1 MNGPAIL
8 HVWKLSFFHQ
18 KYEYIFLAVLFAPQ
32 LVALSVTISITPKLQ
47 DESPASNRQ
56 GI

>member
-32 LVALSVTISITPKLQ
+32 LVALPVTISITPKLQ

>member
-1 MNGPAIL
+1 MNGCAIL

-18 KYEYIFLAVLFAPQ
+18 KSEYLFPSVSSASL
-32 LVALSVTISITPKLQ
+32 LVALAVTIIITAKLQ
-47 DESPASNRQ
+47 YEGPVPNRQ